1 MPPPPEGPDESDRP
15 DLVRFHEAVYLFTAA
30 ERRLI
35 ARYKRAGDSLSP
47 GRVQA
52 LNVLLRENEA
62 SAGTLA
68 RKAGL
73 KPNSITP
80 MIEQL
85 ERSGVITRRRDE
97 ADRRMWWIS
106 LTDRGRSELAELQ
119 DEWDARFA
127 EAFADTSDRDLAVAS
142 RVLERLAEVFTAFI
156 PSSN

>member
-1 MPPPPEGPDESDRP
+1 MSPLPESREEPGRQN
-15 DLVRFHEAVYLFTAA
+15 LARFHEAVYMFTAA

-68 RKAGL
+68 REAGL

-97 ADRRMWWIS
+97 TDRRMWWIS
-106 LTDRGRSELAELQ
+106 LTDRGRSELAELR

-142 RVLERLAEVFTAFI
+142 RVLERLADVFTAFI
-156 PSSN
+156 PN

>member
-1 MPPPPEGPDESDRP
+1 MSPLPESREESGRP
-15 DLVRFHEAVYLFTAA
+15 ELQRFHEAVYIFTAA

-47 GRVQA
+47 GRVRA
-52 LNVLLRENEA
+52 LNVLLREDEA

-68 RKAGL
+68 REAGL

-85 ERSGVITRRRDE
+85 ERSGMITRRRDE
-97 ADRRMWWIS
+97 TDRRMWWIS
-106 LTDRGRSELAELQ
+106 LTDRGRSELAELG
-119 DEWDARFA
+119 DEWNARFA
-127 EAFADTSDRDLAVAS
+127 EAFADTSDRELAIAS

-156 PSSN
+156 PN